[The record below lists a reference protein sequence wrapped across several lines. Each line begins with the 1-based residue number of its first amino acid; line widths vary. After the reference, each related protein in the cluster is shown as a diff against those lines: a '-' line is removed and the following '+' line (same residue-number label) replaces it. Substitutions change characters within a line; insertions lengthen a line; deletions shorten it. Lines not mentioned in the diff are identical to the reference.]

1 MLLFYCN
8 YINFIPSKKYIYFQM
23 GPNPVNF
30 QIVSNQ
36 EKNFRNGVNGV
47 VNYEDEFYSVGK
59 KICIGVHIYIYIRV
73 CFG

>member
-1 MLLFYCN
+1 
-8 YINFIPSKKYIYFQM
+8 M

-36 EKNFRNGVNGV
+36 EKNFRNGVNGL

-59 KICIGVHIYIYIRV
+59 KVFVYISFKAY
-73 CFG
+73 FL